1 MGMKASAKKI
11 EQAPEHKP
19 PREINAKFKSRLP
32 ILVEELCQSLL
43 VLEPVIDQMTV
54 PLKEFL
60 DHLDFEIQRID
71 LDIKT
76 KRWESVVDVE
86 AIKAD
91 EAWLQ
96 QLRQLRAD
104 FNIEAM
110 TAPLALTD
118 KMISKVRDMF
128 GMRRY

>member
-1 MGMKASAKKI
+1 
-11 EQAPEHKP
+11 
-19 PREINAKFKSRLP
+19 
-32 ILVEELCQSLL
+32 VEELCQSLL

-86 AIKAD
+86 AVKAD

-96 QLRQLRAD
+96 QLKQLRAD

-118 KMISKVRDMF
+118 TMISKVRDMF